1 MPYTIEIGVVGGS
14 GLYVLDG
21 LEAVEEKYLQTPFG
35 APSDA
40 YVTGILAGR
49 RVAFLPRH
57 GRDHRLTPSEV
68 NYRANIF
75 GFKLLGV
82 NRLVAVTAVGS
93 LREAIHPG
101 EIVLPDQLIDRTR
114 QRKSSF
120 FSHGAVAHIPF
131 ADPFCPHLTNR
142 LFAATTAA
150 GIEEKAFAVHH
161 GGTLVCIEGPAFST
175 RAEAHLYRQWGCDIV
190 GMTTLQEAKLAR
202 EAEICFAAMAMVTDY
217 DCWQPTAEAV
227 TADTVAATM
236 ASNIE
241 MAKQI
246 LTRLIPALTATP
258 TCRCGQALSGAIMS
272 TATSIPAETKKRLE
286 PLIGKYLN
294 TKTSNQGI

>member
-1 MPYTIEIGVVGGS
+1 LPHPIEIGVVGGS
-14 GLYVLDG
+14 GLYALDG
-21 LEAVEEKYLQTPFG
+21 LEAVEKKNIQTPFG

-40 YVTGILAGR
+40 YVTGMLGGR

-57 GRDHRLTPSEV
+57 GRAHRLTPSEV

-82 NRLVAVTAVGS
+82 TQMVAVTAVGS

-114 QRKSSF
+114 QRESSF
-120 FSHGAVAHIPF
+120 FERGVVAHIPF
-131 ADPFCPHLTNR
+131 ADPFCPR
-142 LFAATTAA
+142 LSHSLAAAA
-150 GIEEKAFAVHH
+150 AQDGDTVLHN

-175 RAEAHLYRQWGCDIV
+175 RAEANLYRQWGSDIV

-217 DCWQPTAEAV
+217 DCWHTKAEAV
-227 TADTVAATM
+227 TAEAVVATM
-236 ASNIE
+236 AANIE
-241 MAKQI
+241 VAKQM
-246 LTRLIPALTATP
+246 LSRLIPDLPATP
-258 TCRCGQALSGAIMS
+258 TCSCGQALSGAIMS
-272 TATSIPAETKKRLE
+272 TPAAIPTEAQKRLG
-286 PLIGKYLN
+286 PLIGKYLP
-294 TKTSNQGI
+294 KA